1 MEIDT
6 NTLIFVIIILFIFFS
21 SPGGDGVSSEYEF
34 NQLGLLKEHMK
45 MEFDLFMNMT
55 YFENFRNITGF
66 KLSYQDVLDNP
77 SLNATYPI
85 DQKDY
90 DHWESTQ
97 EYLLLPNSI
106 INSIQKDVW
115 NMEKKNNIYPWN
127 ISSTLIGKVD
137 VISNNYFDK
146 IRMPLPRFYEPPYS
160 INDNKPQSGDTY
172 IEDWSNSNQ
181 GHNVTFKKGELSI
194 KISHLDTVANQIDSR
209 KRYKFNSQ
217 DDQFKLLTLQIDF
230 QDKLEKEKHSLNSLA
245 VYDIERGRILSFSD
259 SAKFHSLFAFPHY
272 LTILN
277 ENNSDSSKKQT
288 EAIYSK
294 VKNLIKEYWYHSNY
308 VDTLTMSDIR
318 QPYDNAINKCEYA
331 IFLQLEPWNQYTR
344 DEMNLIDK
352 ELHWPLGRPINISH
366 IPPVMIKSGLMY
378 SPDCGLTLEFNQAEG
393 SLTAIN
399 IRTMRLH
406 ILFGIILFIAQIYL
420 LLRQMQH
427 TNTPSSVNKIS
438 YYCFSMMNLVDGLL
452 ACIYF
457 ISATIIPE
465 LYLPLIVSAFV
476 SFILASIF
484 ETRYLISVCASQINE
499 QSVSIR
505 TLLSGNL
512 QDEGR
517 ESARP
522 IIIPDEASISS
533 SLYGRVFFTLFLSA
547 FIVLS
552 ALTWPLQIR
561 KIFEYSSLSIL
572 YSYWVPQIFRNAIKG
587 IQPRN
592 VRLRN
597 NNVANRRQNKLPLLW
612 SFVIGTSIIRI
623 FPIVYVFTY
632 PSNVFR
638 HHRDVKFAVLLSLW
652 VCFQIAVLYSQDI
665 LGARWFL
672 PQHTIPEGYSYF
684 KSITLQ
690 YLSEHGDSN
699 STSTYAIDCAICM
712 SEVLVN
718 VEEVPETHKVDIYSY
733 MITPCNHIF
742 HTECLENWM
751 SYKLQCPICR
761 APLHPI

>member
-6 NTLIFVIIILFIFFS
+6 NTLIFIIIILFFFFS

-34 NQLGLLKEHMK
+34 NQLGMLKEHMK
-45 MEFDLFMNMT
+45 MEFDFFMNMT
-55 YFENFRNITGF
+55 YSENFKNITGF
-66 KLSYQDVLDNP
+66 KLSYQDALNNP

-85 DQKDY
+85 DKKDY
-90 DHWESTQ
+90 DHWDPTQ
-97 EYLLLPNSI
+97 EYLLIPNSI
-106 INSIQKDVW
+106 INSIQNDIWSIGK
-115 NMEKKNNIYPWN
+115 ENNIYPWN
-127 ISSTLIGKVD
+127 LSSTLIGKINVT
-137 VISNNYFDK
+137 SNHDFNK
-146 IRMPLPRFYEPPYS
+146 IRMPLPKFYEPPNS
-160 INDNKPQSGDTY
+160 INDINPSSGDTY
-172 IEDWSNSNQ
+172 MEDWSNTKEV
-181 GHNVTFKKGELSI
+181 HNVTFTKGKLSI
-194 KISHLDTVANQIDSR
+194 KISHLDDVTNQIDSR
-209 KRYKFNSQ
+209 KRYRFNSQ
-217 DDQFKLLTLQIDF
+217 DDQFKLLVLQIDF
-230 QDKLEKEKHSLNSLA
+230 QDKLEKEKHSINSLA

-272 LTILN
+272 LTISVDSDAD
-277 ENNSDSSKKQT
+277 NSKEEIKS
-288 EAIYSK
+288 IYSK
-294 VKNLIKEYWYHSNY
+294 VKNLIKEYWDHSNY
-308 VDTLTMSDIR
+308 IDTLTMSDIR
-318 QPYDNAINKCEYA
+318 QPYDDAINKCEYA
-331 IFLQLEPWNQYTR
+331 VFLQLEPWNQYTR
-344 DEMNLIDK
+344 EEMNLIDK

-366 IPPVMIKSGLMY
+366 IPPITIKSGLMY
-378 SPDCGLTLEFNQAEG
+378 SPDCGVALKFDQTKGNLA
-393 SLTAIN
+393 AIN
-399 IRTMRLH
+399 IRTIRLH
-406 ILFGIILFIAQIYL
+406 ILFGILLFIAQIYL

-438 YYCFSMMNLVDGLL
+438 YYCFSMINLVDGLL

-484 ETRYLISVCASQINE
+484 ETRYLISVCASQVNE
-499 QSVSIR
+499 QAVTIR

-512 QDEGR
+512 QDESG
-517 ESARP
+517 ETARP

-572 YSYWVPQIFRNAIKG
+572 YSYWVPQIFRNAVKG

-597 NNVANRRQNKLPLLW
+597 NNVINRRQNKLPLLW

-623 FPIVYVFTY
+623 LPVIYVFTY

-638 HHRDVKFAVLLSLW
+638 HHKDIKFAVLLSVWLF
-652 VCFQIAVLYSQDI
+652 FQIAVLYSQDI

-684 KSITLQ
+684 KSVTLQ
-690 YLSEHGDSN
+690 YLSEHGDPN
-699 STSTYAIDCAICM
+699 STKSYTTDCAICM
-712 SEVLVN
+712 SEVFVN
-718 VEEVPETHKVDIYSY
+718 VEEVPETHKIDIYSY
-733 MITPCNHIF
+733 MVTPCNHIF

-751 SYKLQCPICR
+751 SYKLQCPVCR